1 MELLDKYIAQVGENL
16 PRNDREDILKEI
28 RSILEDT
35 LENRSQAE
43 NRPVDEVLISS
54 VLKDFGS
61 PSKVAASYLPPRYL
75 IGPRLY
81 PTFIM
86 LTKIILGIVLLVGV
100 VTTSVA
106 LFQQTLTIETG
117 IELVLKRALEV
128 VGSLLSVFGNIVFVF
143 ACIEWALSMA
153 KPEDENTWD
162 PESLKNESDIDTV
175 KPISQVPDIF
185 LTVLALVVLNLFGSQ
200 IGAYFNDAAGQP
212 VFIPAISSEFFR
224 YLPLINVIWV
234 LGLVLSI
241 ALIRDGKWQPWTR
254 WFKIGL
260 DALSI
265 VLLISM
271 ASGPS
276 IVTDATDKL
285 MAMGTTGSQIAGIF
299 AGLQIGMK
307 ALLIVLAV
315 VTAVDAVQ
323 GIIRMV
329 KRK

>member
-16 PRNDREDILKEI
+16 PRKDREDILKEI

-35 LENRSQAE
+35 LESRSQAE
-43 NRPVDEVLISS
+43 GHPLDEKMVVS
-54 VLKDFGS
+54 VLKEFGS

-86 LTKIILGIVLLVGV
+86 LTKIILGIVLLVGI
-100 VTTSVA
+100 VTLSVS

-117 IELVLKRALEV
+117 IEFILKKVLEII
-128 VGSLLSVFGNIVFVF
+128 GSLLSVFGNIVFVF
-143 ACIEWALSMA
+143 ACIEWALSLA
-153 KPEDENTWD
+153 KPEDEQTWD
-162 PESLKNESDIDTV
+162 PTSLKNETDIDTV
-175 KPISQVPDIF
+175 KPLSQVPDIV
-185 LTVLALVVLNLFGSQ
+185 LTIFSLIVLNLFGHQ

-212 VFIPAISSEFFR
+212 VFIPALSAEFFR
-224 YLPLINVIWV
+224 YLPLINLIWV

-241 ALIRDGKWQPWTR
+241 ALIRAGKWQPWTR

-265 VLLISM
+265 ALLVSM
-271 ASGPS
+271 VSGRS
-276 IVTDATDKL
+276 IVTDAADKL
-285 MAMGTTGSQIAGIF
+285 MAMGPTGSQIAGIYT
-299 AGLQIGMK
+299 GVGYGMK
-307 ALLIVLAV
+307 ALLIVLII
-315 VTAVDAVQ
+315 VTAIDAVQ
-323 GIIRMV
+323 GIIQMV